1 MFVPVSRQLS
11 LKGLRLLSADLSAVS
26 KRTKTYHLVV
36 IGGGSGGISV
46 ASKFRSLN
54 NSQLAVIEPADVS
67 TQSAIVDP
75 ALCAS

>member
-1 MFVPVSRQLS
+1 MFVPASRQLG

-46 ASKFRSLN
+46 ASKFKNLN
-54 NSQLAVIEPADVS
+54 VKDGQLAVIDPAEVS
-67 TQSAIVDP
+67 TQLV
-75 ALCAS
+75 C